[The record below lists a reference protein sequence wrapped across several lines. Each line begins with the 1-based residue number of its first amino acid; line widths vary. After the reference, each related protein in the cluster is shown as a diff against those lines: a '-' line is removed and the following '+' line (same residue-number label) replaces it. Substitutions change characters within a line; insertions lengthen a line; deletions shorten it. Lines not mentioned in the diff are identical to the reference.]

1 MNLAIIGASGFVGS
15 QLLAE
20 ALRRGYMVTAFVR
33 DPQNITLQD
42 KNLIVKKVN
51 VLNENELSSFLVG
64 HDIVLSAYNP
74 GWKNPNIYNEFI
86 TGSKSIQN
94 ATKKAGI
101 KRLLVIGGAG
111 TLEIRPGVQLVDT
124 AEFPVD
130 IKQGALGA
138 RDYFNI
144 LRKEDDLDWTLL
156 IPAITMTKETSGIRT
171 GKYRIGI
178 NQPVFDQEGK
188 SKISVEDLA
197 VALLDE
203 VEKNQFIK
211 QSFTVAY

>member
-1 MNLAIIGASGFVGS
+1 MKLAVIGASGFVGS
-15 QLLAE
+15 QLLKE

-33 DPQNITLQD
+33 NLENITLQHT
-42 KNLIVKKVN
+42 NLIVKKVN
-51 VLNENELSSFLVG
+51 VLKENELLSFLVG
-64 HDIVLSAYNP
+64 HDIVISAYNP

-86 TGSKSIQN
+86 TGSKTILN

-101 KRLLVIGGAG
+101 KRLLVVGGAG

-124 AEFPVD
+124 PEFPTE

-156 IPAITMTKETSGIRT
+156 IPAISMTKETSGIRT
-171 GKYRIGI
+171 GKYRIGS
-178 NQPVFDQEGK
+178 NQPVFDQEGE
-188 SKISVEDLA
+188 SKISVEDFA
-197 VALLDE
+197 VALLR
-203 VEKNQFIK
+203 
-211 QSFTVAY
+211 

>member
-1 MNLAIIGASGFVGS
+1 
-15 QLLAE
+15 
-20 ALRRGYMVTAFVR
+20 MVTAFVR
-33 DPQNITLQD
+33 NLENITLQHT
-42 KNLIVKKVN
+42 NLIVKKVN
-51 VLNENELSSFLVG
+51 VLKENELSSFLVG
-64 HDIVLSAYNP
+64 HDIVISAYNP

-94 ATKKAGI
+94 VTKNAGI
-101 KRLLVIGGAG
+101 KRLLVVGGAG

-124 AEFPVD
+124 PEFPTE
-130 IKQGALGA
+130 IKQGAIGA

-156 IPAITMTKETSGIRT
+156 IPAISMTKETSGIRT
-171 GKYRIGI
+171 GKYRIGS
-178 NQPVFDQEGK
+178 NQPVFDQEGE
-188 SKISVEDLA
+188 SKISVEDFA

>member
-1 MNLAIIGASGFVGS
+1 MKLAVIGASGFVGS
-15 QLLAE
+15 QLLKE

-33 DPQNITLQD
+33 NLENITLQHT
-42 KNLIVKKVN
+42 NLIVKKVN
-51 VLNENELSSFLVG
+51 VLKENELSSFLVG
-64 HDIVLSAYNP
+64 HDIVISAYNP

-86 TGSKSIQN
+86 TGSKSILN
-94 ATKKAGI
+94 ATKTAGI
-101 KRLLVIGGAG
+101 KRLLVVGGAG

-124 AEFPVD
+124 PEFPTE

-144 LRKEDDLDWTLL
+144 LRKEDGLDWTLL
-156 IPAITMTKETSGIRT
+156 IPAISMTKETSGIRT
-171 GKYRIGI
+171 GKYRIGS
-178 NQPVFDQEGK
+178 NQPVFDQEGE
-188 SKISVEDLA
+188 SKISVEDFA